1 MASYPIVAHFPDQLY
16 SWFTLVRFDPT
27 ERKYHWEPISS
38 EASIPL
44 QLIPDMAELL
54 ALQGI
59 SYHILYHSSKE
70 VH

>member
-1 MASYPIVAHFPDQLY
+1 MASYPIVGHFPGQRY
-16 SWFTLVRFDPT
+16 EWFTLVNFDPI
-27 ERKYHWEPISS
+27 ESKYHWEPLDS
-38 EASIPL
+38 EAAIPL

>member
-1 MASYPIVAHFPDQLY
+1 MSSYPIVGHFPGQRY
-16 SWFTLVRFDPT
+16 EWFTLVRFDPI
-27 ERKYHWEPISS
+27 E
-38 EASIPL
+38 
-44 QLIPDMAELL
+44 